1 MNNLIQSMLHH
12 LPNEL
17 YQDYS
22 DWYEKTVK
30 ERNTKEQ
37 LDLLVCLLRKID
49 ERFYNEYY
57 PEVQRVLRKH
67 NTNVDK
73 ITMKL
78 LNDAINAED
87 PEYED
92 DIEI

>member
-1 MNNLIQSMLHH
+1 MKNLIQSMLHH

-17 YQDYS
+17 YKDYFN
-22 DWYEKTVK
+22 WYEKTVK
-30 ERNTKEQ
+30 ERNTNEQ

-49 ERFYNEYY
+49 EQFYDEYY

-67 NTNVDK
+67 HTNVDK
-73 ITMKL
+73 ITSKL